1 MSDTLNIDVGSVRTN
16 RRKTREH
23 EREIAYL
30 KGEIYN
36 LEETLDLIFAH
47 AKCNK
52 PVLVHKNG
60 EVVRLVRPDRETKQ
74 MVAKQAAT
82 IEQID
87 KELKDIRQ
95 IAEEQAQTIQKLQ
108 GLNKLAASILRNV
121 RNMDLPEPQ
130 GRGIRDRIRSWFQS
144 NEDN

>member
-1 MSDTLNIDVGSVRTN
+1 MSNILNIDVGLIRTN
-16 RRKTREH
+16 KRKAREH

-30 KGEIYN
+30 KGEIYD

-52 PVLVHKNG
+52 PVLIHKNG
-60 EVVRLVRPDRETKQ
+60 EVVRLVRPDRETKK
-74 MVAKQAAT
+74 MVAQQAAT
-82 IEQID
+82 IQKTD
-87 KELKDIRQ
+87 KELKDTRQ

-108 GLNKLAASILRNV
+108 DFNKLAASILANV

-130 GRGIRDRIRSWFQS
+130 GGGIRDRIRSWFQS